1 MQKSD
6 PTLSNVSNKPE
17 FSQSSFSNLII
28 VCVYWYKPT
37 KNSFANKNLAFS
49 VCVMFNK
56 TIHSNTTERDN
67 PFSIPF
73 SFWLGISWL
82 GSFYEKNNESLL
94 VLKKCRQGNKRRWR
108 LWEQLDN
115 LLSIHDG
122 YDSLIIQDA
131 QQCNGSRLVVT
142 LSVPR
147 NRGSQLDAPVTKSSC
162 WTAPKRKVMVVS
174 VADIFMRQV
183 KLMELLSSPGPSA
196 KFQKKLMGHT
206 SSVGAWSTRA
216 AKWGW

>member
-56 TIHSNTTERDN
+56 TIHSNTTERDT

-73 SFWLGISWL
+73 SFC
-82 GSFYEKNNESLL
+82 N
-94 VLKKCRQGNKRRWR
+94 
-108 LWEQLDN
+108 
-115 LLSIHDG
+115 
-122 YDSLIIQDA
+122 SLIIQDA
-131 QQCNGSRLVVT
+131 QQCNGSRVVVT

-147 NRGSQLDAPVTKSSC
+147 NRGSQLDAPVAKSSC

-174 VADIFMRQV
+174 VTDIFMRQV
-183 KLMELLSSPGPSA
+183 KLMELLSSPAPNAEFQQKAHGSHLNLPS
-196 KFQKKLMGHT
+196 T
-206 SSVGAWSTRA
+206 SAWSA
-216 AKWGW
+216 ESGW

>member
-1 MQKSD
+1 
-6 PTLSNVSNKPE
+6 
-17 FSQSSFSNLII
+17 
-28 VCVYWYKPT
+28 
-37 KNSFANKNLAFS
+37 
-49 VCVMFNK
+49 MFNK
-56 TIHSNTTERDN
+56 TIHSNTTERDT

-94 VLKKCRQGNKRRWR
+94 VLKKCRQGNKSRKR
-108 LWEQLDN
+108 LWQQLDN
-115 LLSIHDG
+115 LLSIRD
-122 YDSLIIQDA
+122 DCDCLIIQDA
-131 QQCNGSRLVVT
+131 QQCNRSRIVVT

-196 KFQKKLMGHT
+196 KFQKKLMDHT
-206 SSVGAWSTRA
+206 CASSVGAWSTRA

>member
-131 QQCNGSRLVVT
+131 QQCND
-142 LSVPR
+142 
-147 NRGSQLDAPVTKSSC
+147 Q
-162 WTAPKRKVMVVS
+162 
-174 VADIFMRQV
+174 
-183 KLMELLSSPGPSA
+183 ELLWPLPSRVTEA
-196 KFQKKLMGHT
+196 VNLTLQWQSQAAEQLQRGKWWLCQYRHIYEANKVNGT
-206 SSVGAWSTRA
+206 SL
-216 AKWGW
+216 